1 VIFDAGR
8 HGTGNIAANQR
19 QIPVNGQIDG
29 PAGHPGGQVDGPRD
43 ILDDS
48 LHRSWERFRGWF
60 VKNGGSNRISEVWK
74 CHAPVLSL

>member
-8 HGTGNIAANQR
+8 NGTGNIAANQR

-29 PAGHPGGQVDGPRD
+29 PAGHPEGQVDGPRD

-48 LHRSWERFRGWF
+48 LQAYVDAIFICASSQSCE
-60 VKNGGSNRISEVWK
+60 KE
-74 CHAPVLSL
+74 A